1 MIKGFDIANP
11 GDAYTGSDTKENIS
25 GNVPSPAE
33 LEAWK
38 NPRHPTNPELKLID
52 AYPVMPDLDALTDS
66 LSYMVAKFTV
76 NPTQSTDSRDIRL
89 DAGLLQP
96 LELAPEVE
104 AEWKAKLAAHEADPL
119 HNPNPG
125 GPPYSYSLFLPA
137 DEATANK
144 MLLKLDVDNPEKD
157 DPALCIRKDKNGL
170 GSHRLENI
178 RTYETGR
185 QTGTS
190 AHPFR
195 EVALA
200 LHDPEFEDRMKSAGI
215 NGFHPTG
222 GRLKKAA
229 YYYPVVQK
237 THLKPRR
244 NKNLAQLGLA
254 HKVAEAEEDDKVDVI
269 DITIRDPDE
278 TESARRA
285 SHRMDLDNHSGG
297 DHE

>member
-1 MIKGFDIANP
+1 M
-11 GDAYTGSDTKENIS
+11 
-25 GNVPSPAE
+25 PSPAE

-38 NPRHPTNPELKLID
+38 SPRHPTKPELKLVD
-52 AYPVMPDLDALTDS
+52 AYPIMPDLDALTDS
-66 LSYMVAKFTV
+66 LSYMVAKFTA
-76 NPTQSTDSRDIRL
+76 NPTQSTESRDIRM

-96 LELAPEVE
+96 LELAPDVE
-104 AEWKAKLAAHEADPL
+104 AEWKAKLAAYEADPL

-137 DEATANK
+137 DEATANN
-144 MLLKLDVDNPEKD
+144 MLMKLDVDNPEKD

-170 GSHRLENI
+170 GSHRLVNI

-200 LHDPEFEDRMKSAGI
+200 LHDPEFAERMSDAGFK
-215 NGFHPTG
+215 GVHPTN

-237 THLKPRR
+237 TQLKPRR
-244 NKNLAQLGLA
+244 NRNLAQLGLA
-254 HKVAEAEEDDKVDVI
+254 HQVADAEEDDKVDVI

-278 TESARRA
+278 IESARRA
-285 SHRMDLDNHSGG
+285 SHRIDLDNRQGG